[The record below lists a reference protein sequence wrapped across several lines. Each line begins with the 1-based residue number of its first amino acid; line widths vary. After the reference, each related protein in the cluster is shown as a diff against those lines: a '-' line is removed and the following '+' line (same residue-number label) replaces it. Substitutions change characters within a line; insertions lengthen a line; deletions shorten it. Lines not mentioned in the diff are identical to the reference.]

1 MALDTTTL
9 LNEMVEAAKN
19 SLGSHWPAIKDL
31 AITSLQNIAQNVIAV
46 EQMKINGTITQ
57 EKAAFLINM
66 QKNAAQMVIA
76 TEVGLGLLAAEA
88 AINAALDVIRVSVN
102 KAIGW
107 NIV

>member
-1 MALDTTTL
+1 MALDTNKL
-9 LNEMVEAAKN
+9 LNEMTDAAKN
-19 SLGSHWPAIKDL
+19 SLGRNWPGIKDL
-31 AITSLQNIAQNVIAV
+31 AVTSFQNIAQNIVAV

-57 EKAAFLINM
+57 EKAAFLISM
-66 QKNAAQMVIA
+66 QKNAAQMIIA